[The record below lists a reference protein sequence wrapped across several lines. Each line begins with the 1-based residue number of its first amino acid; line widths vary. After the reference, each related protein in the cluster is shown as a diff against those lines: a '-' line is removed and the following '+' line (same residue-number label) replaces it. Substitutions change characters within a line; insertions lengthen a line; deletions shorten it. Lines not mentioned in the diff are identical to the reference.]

1 MKLHLFRRALCILC
15 ALALFVS
22 ALPAAAA
29 AGETEGMTYT
39 DALVGIVKS
48 YEGFTREPYNDGT
61 GWYIGYGSSC
71 DRADYPDG
79 ITEAEA
85 DALLRTQL
93 NLSRDVLNRF
103 MKRNGIRFTQ
113 NEFDGLCSLVYNI
126 GYRWLSQDTRLTQAI
141 KEGQE
146 NYTDLEIINFFGSFC
161 HFMGSV
167 SRGLARRRIEEACV
181 FRFGDYEG
189 RQKQKYTYL
198 IYDADGGEMDSDVC
212 YYIKGRPYEVFNDAW
227 KDGFVL
233 TGWKADSGL
242 LKASDT
248 ADGILKV
255 TAVWTPGVSE
265 KPHEPTEPAQPAK
278 PSLPSLPPM
287 DFTDVAQGQWFY
299 DSVRELS
306 STGTV
311 NGYPDGSF
319 RPQESVSVGAALK
332 MILIAAG
339 FGEQAPDG
347 DHWASGYAR
356 LAVMEGM
363 ISAADAADLDAP
375 ASRLLTAQA
384 AAQAAGIEYS
394 YGPSPFPDTE
404 DGFVV
409 SLYEEEIVKG
419 SPDGGR
425 LLYKP
430 NDSLTRAELCTI
442 VLRMIKR

>member
-1 MKLHLFRRALCILC
+1 MKRFRMTRRAMCVLL
-15 ALALFVS
+15 ALALFLGM
-22 ALPAAAA
+22 LPAAAA
-29 AGETEGMTYT
+29 AEGEDMTYT
-39 DALVGIVKS
+39 DALAEIVKS

-71 DRADYPDG
+71 KREDYPDG

-103 MKRNGIRFTQ
+103 MKRNDIRFTQ

-181 FRFGDYEG
+181 FRFGDYDG

-198 IYDADGGEMDSDVC
+198 IYDADGGEMDSDVR
-212 YYIKGRPYEVFNDAW
+212 YYIKGRPYEVFNDSW
-227 KDGFVL
+227 RDGFVL
-233 TGWKADSGL
+233 TGWKADSGI
-242 LKASDT
+242 LKAADT

-255 TAVWTPGVSE
+255 TAVWTPGVS
-265 KPHEPTEPAQPAK
+265 PGPPPSDEPAQPVK
-278 PSLPSLPPM
+278 PTLPSLPPM
-287 DFTDVAQGQWFY
+287 DFSDVPEGQWFY
-299 DSVRELS
+299 DCVRQLS
-306 STGTV
+306 ATGVV

-319 RPQESVSVGAALK
+319 RPQDNISVGAALK
-332 MILIAAG
+332 VILLASG
-339 FGEQAPDG
+339 YGEQAPVNA
-347 DHWASGYAR
+347 HWASGYAD

-363 ISAADAADLDAP
+363 ISAAEAADLDAP
-375 ASRLLTAQA
+375 ASRLLIAQA

-409 SLYEEEIVKG
+409 SLYEEGVVTG
-419 SPDGGR
+419 VPDGSR
-425 LLYKP
+425 VLYKP
-430 NDSLTRAELCTI
+430 AASITRAELSAI
-442 VLRMIKR
+442 VWRMIGS